1 MYPSC
6 MREAFA
12 TPSRPFPNKRSHA
25 RRVAAGSGRRDAT
38 DATNARRRLGIV
50 ENAEYPFT
58 SPLSPSRYSSK
69 NGATCS
75 ANTAPRLTRSS
86 AETARHRLCSMSSLG
101 SPRPNTNAKT
111 DSTKVISFELFDV
124 APLWKS

>member
-1 MYPSC
+1 

-12 TPSRPFPNKRSHA
+12 TPSRPFPNERSHA
-25 RRVAAGSGRRDAT
+25 RRVAAGSGKKDAT

-50 ENAEYPFT
+50 ENGNEYPFP
-58 SPLSPSRYSSK
+58 SPSLSSRYSSK